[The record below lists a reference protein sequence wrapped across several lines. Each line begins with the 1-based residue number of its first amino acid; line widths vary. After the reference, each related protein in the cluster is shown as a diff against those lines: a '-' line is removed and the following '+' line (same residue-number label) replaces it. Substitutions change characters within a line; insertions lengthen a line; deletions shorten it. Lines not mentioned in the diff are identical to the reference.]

1 MKSIDFLGK
10 VLELYTK
17 RFIDYTNGKLEQ
29 DPDIEELTEVDMDPE
44 LVNKI
49 TSLIPKVKNDLS
61 LLEEVYRYEYQLFP
75 VLKNK
80 TMRNK
85 LFESLMELMKHH
97 DLKIMI
103 DYDENESGI
112 RFTHYTRET
121 LNLAIIFY
129 QDLERKSE
137 KLRSVLLAP
146 LEVHL
151 SKFESA
157 DRLPDDIVKYLEPY
171 RLSESEYQILDLI
184 EELKEV
190 SYPKEHVFRND
201 KSSLDVFFSH
211 FNSEHTI
218 KEDVEFMT
226 NYLASLYEE
235 YEKGNDG
242 NVLLEN
248 DLNFFLEELDVDDFY
263 DAEDRKELSSASK
276 DLERAEDK
284 IKKLDDDKEV
294 KKSDSEYKE
303 EVSKK
308 DKAKKVL
315 IKSAKKIKNL
325 LTRAIS
331 LKSENVEKT
340 LGFQYTVLRIAIA
353 AFVIAGAVVIPEG
366 LITKLISVIVA
377 TTAVDN
383 YTMSRAVR
391 TVKVLENQLDALDDR
406 IDDEDDPAKLRE
418 LKNLRSDV
426 EAKIEETRI
435 KIDNNKKAKKVAKN
449 KITKG
454 SSGSDTAY
462 DY

>member
-1 MKSIDFLGK
+1 
-10 VLELYTK
+10 
-17 RFIDYTNGKLEQ
+17 
-29 DPDIEELTEVDMDPE
+29 
-44 LVNKI
+44 
-49 TSLIPKVKNDLS
+49 
-61 LLEEVYRYEYQLFP
+61 
-75 VLKNK
+75 
-80 TMRNK
+80 
-85 LFESLMELMKHH
+85 
-97 DLKIMI
+97 
-103 DYDENESGI
+103 
-112 RFTHYTRET
+112 
-121 LNLAIIFY
+121 
-129 QDLERKSE
+129 
-137 KLRSVLLAP
+137 
-146 LEVHL
+146 
-151 SKFESA
+151 
-157 DRLPDDIVKYLEPY
+157 
-171 RLSESEYQILDLI
+171 
-184 EELKEV
+184 
-190 SYPKEHVFRND
+190 
-201 KSSLDVFFSH
+201 
-211 FNSEHTI
+211 
-218 KEDVEFMT
+218 MT

-353 AFVIAGAVVIPEG
+353 AFIIAGAVIIPAG

-377 TTAVDN
+377 STAVDN